1 MAAGSRNR
9 VTVDL
14 RGAGSVVQARAMAQ
28 GLTVA
33 AFVRRAVLTI
43 ADATDDSPEMRSL
56 DHRDAKQRL
65 IKVTLRLTAD
75 HALLLAMRARS
86 AEVSQGIY
94 VAGLLDGQPPP
105 RAASDRREAIA
116 ALAKSTDQLAVTGTD
131 LQTVLRLTRTAS
143 PERAEPFREKV
154 RTLLED
160 VRAHLD
166 MACSYLADLPQK
178 APPRSRGR
186 SLAGSD

>member
-1 MAAGSRNR
+1 MAAGSRDR

-14 RGAGSVVQARAMAQ
+14 RGAGPMVQAKATAQ

-33 AFVRRAVLTI
+33 AFIRRAVLTI
-43 ADATDDSPEMRSL
+43 AEKTIDPTDSHSITTNDANQ
-56 DHRDAKQRL
+56 HL

-86 AEVSQGIY
+86 AEVSQGSY

-116 ALAKSTDQLAVTGTD
+116 ALAKSTDQLAVMSTD
-131 LQTVLRLTRTAS
+131 LQTVLRLIRTAP
-143 PERAEPFREKV
+143 PERAEPFRGKL

-160 VRAHLD
+160 VRAHLEL
-166 MACSYLADLPQK
+166 ACGYLAALPRTGTQK
-178 APPRSRGR
+178 PRRR
-186 SLAGSD
+186 TFRGSD

>member
-1 MAAGSRNR
+1 MAAGSRDR

-43 ADATDDSPEMRSL
+43 AEAPVDSTETRSIAPSDAE
-56 DHRDAKQRL
+56 QRL

-75 HALLLAMRARS
+75 HALLLATRARS
-86 AEVSQGIY
+86 AEVSQGSY
-94 VAGLLDGQPPP
+94 VAGLLEGRPPP
-105 RAASDRREAIA
+105 RPASDRREAIA
-116 ALAKSTDQLAVTGTD
+116 ALAKSTDQLAVMSTD
-131 LQTVLRLTRTAS
+131 LQTVLRLIRTAS
-143 PERAEPFREKV
+143 PERAEPFRGKV

-166 MACSYLADLPQK
+166 MACGYLADLPRT
-178 APPRSRGR
+178 APPRARRGSHR
-186 SLAGSD
+186 GSD